1 MADPRANPKTHQ
13 LATRLG
19 TFALGLSIAAAGAV
33 FCAALWHGF
42 QRAEETRGWQPAPA
56 LITASYVENIQLSKH
71 DPIRYRARVTYRYV
85 HHGVPHIGD
94 RIRRVDGNTTD
105 RSKAEA
111 ITHHYPIGTSLDCF
125 VDPSDPSFSILRH
138 ESRAPLYS
146 IWFPA
151 LFIVGGLGICVGA
164 FRRKA
169 PATHQ
174 PPADKPPAEQGQ
186 APPAPER
193 FGAP

>member
-1 MADPRANPKTHQ
+1 MADPRANPNSRQ

-19 TFALGLSIAAAGAV
+19 TLALGLSIAGAGAV

-42 QRAEETRGWQPAPA
+42 QRAEETRNWQPAPA

-71 DPIRYRARVTYRYV
+71 DPIRYRARVTYRYS
-85 HHGVPHIGD
+85 HDGETLIGD
-94 RIRRVDGNTTD
+94 RIRRVDGNTAD

-111 ITHHYPIGTSLDCF
+111 ITRRYPIGTSLNCF
-125 VDPSDPSFSILRH
+125 VDPSNPGFSILRH

-151 LFIVGGLGICVGA
+151 LFIIGGLGICVGA
-164 FRRKA
+164 FRPRA
-169 PATHQ
+169 PAPPP
-174 PPADKPPAEQGQ
+174 PPAA
-186 APPAPER
+186 APPTEQ
-193 FGAP
+193 